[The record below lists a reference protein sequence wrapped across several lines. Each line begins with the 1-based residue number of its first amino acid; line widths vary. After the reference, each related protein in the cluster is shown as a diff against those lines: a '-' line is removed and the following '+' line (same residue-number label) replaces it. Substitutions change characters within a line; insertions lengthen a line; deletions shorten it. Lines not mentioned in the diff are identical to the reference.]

1 MMLSVNALACVRGE
15 RQLFTDLSFTLAP
28 HTLLAVRGA
37 NGSGK
42 TSLLRML
49 CGLLSPAAGSIAWN
63 GNNIQSS
70 REEYCAQISFIGHL
84 NGVKD
89 DLSGLENLQFAA
101 RTAGIVTN
109 TASADAALRQ
119 LGLDGFQRQPCKT
132 LSQGQRRRVALARLC
147 LSATRPLWVLDE
159 PFTALDAAAF
169 ALTRGLLE
177 SHLQRGGMVVL
188 TTHQDAPITAPSMQH
203 IELGVSHNVKS
214 ERPPGT

>member
-15 RQLFTDLSFTLAP
+15 RRLFVDLSFTLTP

-49 CGLLSPAAGSIAWN
+49 CGLLSPAAGTIAWN
-63 GNNIQSS
+63 GNDIHSA
-70 REEYCAQISFIGHL
+70 REEYCAQIAYIGHL

-101 RTAGIVTN
+101 RTAGIVTSA
-109 TASADAALRQ
+109 ASADAALRQ

-159 PFTALDAAAF
+159 PFTALDTAAL
-169 ALTRGLLE
+169 ALTQGLLE
-177 SHLQRGGMVVL
+177 SHLQQGGMVVL
-188 TTHQDAPITAPSMQH
+188 TTHQDAPVAARSVQR
-203 IELGVSHNVKS
+203 IELGI
-214 ERPPGT
+214 